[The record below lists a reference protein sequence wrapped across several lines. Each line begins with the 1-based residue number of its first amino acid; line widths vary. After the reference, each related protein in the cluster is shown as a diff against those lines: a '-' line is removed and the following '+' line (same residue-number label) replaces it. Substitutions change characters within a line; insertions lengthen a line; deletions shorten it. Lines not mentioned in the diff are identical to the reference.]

1 MADSSRPYYLPPSG
15 SQQLS
20 ITGSVAD
27 ISTVIPANR
36 NVRTADQTGKY
47 INATAWGGGQAS
59 GKWGAILVSG
69 SVYANWDPTAKITV
83 EGGTDIQIKNFHSD
97 TGRILEIGVTSISGS
112 AATPGGGVYLFEA
125 NKNWILG

>member
-15 SQQLS
+15 SQIQS
-20 ITGSVAD
+20 PV
-27 ISTVIPANR
+27 NK
-36 NVRTADQTGKY
+36 QTGKY
-47 INATAWGGGQAS
+47 INATAWSGGQAS

-69 SVYANWDPTAKITV
+69 SVYANWDQTAKITV

-97 TGRILEIGVTSISGS
+97 TGRILEIGVTNISGS

-125 NKNWILG
+125 NTEWGLG